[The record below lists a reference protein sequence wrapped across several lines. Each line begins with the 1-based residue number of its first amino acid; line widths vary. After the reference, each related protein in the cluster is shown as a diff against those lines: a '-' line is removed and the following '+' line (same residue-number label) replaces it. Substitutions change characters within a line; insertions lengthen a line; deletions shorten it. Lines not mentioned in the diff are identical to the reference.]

1 MPAALLI
8 LNLIDDLA
16 GSHGRAN
23 HSVQQF
29 TERNVIKRVNTA
41 TAYARV
47 RKIPVIW
54 SRVGFSEDYQDMAAH
69 SPLFAQIKL
78 IGALRLNSPGCAWLD
93 SLEIDAGDWQF
104 THTGLSA
111 FTGNNLLTWL
121 QQHQRRRLL
130 IGGISTSLAVES
142 TVREAH
148 DRGIQ
153 AMVMEDLCADNSL
166 LSHQQ
171 SIDNL
176 QRIAEIITTSHWM
189 QP

>member
-8 LNLIDDLA
+8 LNLTDDLA
-16 GSHGRAN
+16 GSRGRAN
-23 HSVQQF
+23 HSFQQL
-29 TERNVIKRVNTA
+29 TERNVIDRVNA
-41 TAYARV
+41 AAAYARV

-54 SRVGFSEDYQDMAAH
+54 SRVGFSDDYQEMPAH
-69 SPLFAQIKL
+69 SPLFAQMKL

-93 SLEIDAGDWQF
+93 SVQIDAADRQF

-111 FTGNNLLTWL
+111 FSGNNLLTWL
-121 QQHQRRRLL
+121 QQHQRHRLL

-153 AMVMEDLCADNSL
+153 ATVLEDLCADDSL

-176 QRIAEIITTSHWM
+176 QRIAEITTSFHWM